1 MIKKSRKVDRLSLEL
16 GDITLFKG
24 DAIVN
29 AANESLLGG
38 GGVDGAI
45 HAAAGP
51 DLLAECRTLHGCT
64 TGQAKLT
71 GGYRLPARH
80 VIHTVG
86 PVWHGGTHGEE
97 ALLAGAYRSC
107 LELAEQHD
115 LRTVAFPAISTG
127 VYEYP
132 LEKATRVALRTILAW
147 LDEHL
152 QPEHVTCMCYNQRTL
167 ETYEAALASLVK
179 YGRNA

>member
-1 MIKKSRKVDRLSLEL
+1 MHRNEGISGITLEL
-16 GDITLFKG
+16 GDITHFKG
-24 DAIVN
+24 DVIVN

-71 GGYRLPARH
+71 SGYRLPARY

-97 ALLAGAYRSC
+97 VLLAGAYRSC
-107 LELAEQHD
+107 LELAEANS
-115 LRTVAFPAISTG
+115 LATIAFPAISTG
-127 VYEYP
+127 VYGYP
-132 LEKATRVALRTILAW
+132 LEQATRVALRTILAW
-147 LDEHL
+147 LDGHL
-152 QPEHVTCMCYNQRTL
+152 LPEHVTCICYDRATL
-167 ETYEAALASLVK
+167 ETYEAVLASLVK
-179 YGRNA
+179 DGHNA